1 MKDPNNHGIMA
12 RFLSAGGRD
21 TGKRR
26 ALILFWLTIAVLAV
40 PNVALCVTERMSPAA
55 GITNVLLPVSVVWLL
70 MTLSPRPGKT
80 TWLMFPLIFFAAF
93 QLVLL
98 YLFGHSIIA
107 VDMFLNLVTTNP
119 GEAFELLDNLLP
131 AISIVV
137 VVYIPPLVIA
147 TVSLRRKDKLDAA
160 FMSRQRRMA
169 LVAVAVGAASLG
181 VSYASDRE
189 YSAKIQLYPL
199 NVGYNLV
206 LAVERSGATADY
218 AETSAGFKF
227 KSKATHPAAS
237 REVYVIVVGETA
249 RACSFSLYGY
259 GRETT
264 PLLERT
270 PGLVA
275 FTDVLTQSNTT
286 HKSVPMLLS
295 AACAEDYDRIYREK
309 GIITAFKEAG
319 FHTVFISNQ
328 RPNRS
333 FIDFFGMEADEWVFM
348 KENHKGTET
357 LQDADMLPMVRDVLA
372 QGRKKELIVL
382 HTYGSHFNYRERYAA
397 RSAVFKPDNAS
408 EAKPS
413 NRESLVNAYDN
424 SIRSTDSFLHGLIG
438 IVDSCGA
445 VSALLYTS
453 DHGENIFD
461 DRRQLFLHAS
471 PVPSYYELHV
481 PFIIWTSDSYRRTF
495 TPVAAALDANRRKSV
510 ASSVSVFH
518 TMLGLAGIETPYRN
532 DSLSVASGK
541 FTPTR
546 LMYLNDHNEPVPV
559 EKILRDKED
568 FVMMERVKAGQ

>member
-1 MKDPNNHGIMA
+1 MKDPNNHGILA

-169 LVAVAVGAASLG
+169 LVAVAVGVASLG

-206 LAVERSGATADY
+206 LAVERSG
-218 AETSAGFKF
+218 
-227 KSKATHPAAS
+227 
-237 REVYVIVVGETA
+237 VY
-249 RACSFSLYGY
+249 L
-259 GRETT
+259 
-264 PLLERT
+264 
-270 PGLVA
+270 
-275 FTDVLTQSNTT
+275 
-286 HKSVPMLLS
+286 
-295 AACAEDYDRIYREK
+295 
-309 GIITAFKEAG
+309 
-319 FHTVFISNQ
+319 
-328 RPNRS
+328 
-333 FIDFFGMEADEWVFM
+333 
-348 KENHKGTET
+348 
-357 LQDADMLPMVRDVLA
+357 
-372 QGRKKELIVL
+372 
-382 HTYGSHFNYRERYAA
+382 
-397 RSAVFKPDNAS
+397 
-408 EAKPS
+408 
-413 NRESLVNAYDN
+413 
-424 SIRSTDSFLHGLIG
+424 
-438 IVDSCGA
+438 
-445 VSALLYTS
+445 
-453 DHGENIFD
+453 
-461 DRRQLFLHAS
+461 
-471 PVPSYYELHV
+471 
-481 PFIIWTSDSYRRTF
+481 
-495 TPVAAALDANRRKSV
+495 
-510 ASSVSVFH
+510 
-518 TMLGLAGIETPYRN
+518 
-532 DSLSVASGK
+532 
-541 FTPTR
+541 
-546 LMYLNDHNEPVPV
+546 
-559 EKILRDKED
+559 
-568 FVMMERVKAGQ
+568 